1 MGNGYWKV
9 FQKDL
14 KTTHKNPSSQRQKR
28 LEKLLIKSLLIFILT
43 YIIISAQK
51 TKWHKLD
58 RPSGALLG
66 AVLMVLTGVLTLDE
80 AYRAIDFNTILLL
93 LGMMLLITYL
103 KIANCFKYLSY
114 FLVTHARNSFLLL
127 CFVSFSSGI
136 LSALFVNDTICLMFT
151 PLLILALQ
159 QMQLNPVPYLIALAT
174 SSNIGSVVTLT
185 GNPQNML
192 IGVFSKIPY
201 LDFTMHLIPIGFLS
215 LIANVLIIYMIFRE
229 DINFKKINPIQLV
242 QPELDIKLTVKSMS
256 VLFLIFLGFIFTGNL
271 PLSAITGGLALI
283 IISGVKPQYAMEKV
297 DWTLLLFFCGLFIV
311 VGGIHKAGFL
321 TLAHN
326 TIEPYLGDT
335 IPSQVVRFSTFSVVA
350 SNLVS
355 NVPFVLL
362 SATWIDKFIDSKT
375 MWYVLAMS
383 STFAGNLTIMGSVA
397 NMIVLELSKEH
408 VHIGFWDFSKVG
420 FTTTLISTMIGIFIL
435 M

>member
-1 MGNGYWKV
+1 M
-9 FQKDL
+9 
-14 KTTHKNPSSQRQKR
+14 
-28 LEKLLIKSLLIFILT
+28 LIKSLLIFILT

-51 TKWHKLD
+51 MKWHRLD

-93 LGMMLLITYL
+93 LGMMLVIAYL

-114 FLVTHARNSFLLL
+114 LLITHAKNSFLLL

-151 PLLILALQ
+151 PLLILALNQ
-159 QMQLNPVPYLIALAT
+159 TKLNPIPFLIALAT

-201 LDFTMHLIPIGFLS
+201 VDFTLHLLPIGLLS
-215 LIANVLIIYMIFRE
+215 LVANVFIISLLFRK
-229 DINFKKINPIQLV
+229 DISFKKMDAIALIK
-242 QPELDIKLTVKSMS
+242 PELDIKLTTKSLV
-256 VLFLIFLGFIFTGNL
+256 VLFFIFLGFIFTGNL

-283 IISGVKPQYAMEKV
+283 ILSGTKPQHVMEKV
-297 DWTLLLFFCGLFIV
+297 DWTLLLFFSGLFIV
-311 VGGIHKAGFL
+311 VGGINKAGFL

-326 TIEPYLGDT
+326 AVEPYLGNT
-335 IPSQVVRFSTFSVVA
+335 ASSQIVHFSIFSVIA

-362 SATWIDKFIDSKT
+362 SATWIDKFIDPKT
-375 MWYVLAMS
+375 MWYALAMS

-397 NMIVLELSKEH
+397 NMIVMELSKEH
-408 VHIGFWDFSKVG
+408 VHVGFWDFFKVG
-420 FTTTLISTMIGIFIL
+420 FATTLISTIIGIIIL
-435 M
+435 IV

>member
-1 MGNGYWKV
+1 M
-9 FQKDL
+9 
-14 KTTHKNPSSQRQKR
+14 
-28 LEKLLIKSLLIFILT
+28 LIKSLLIFILT

-51 TKWHKLD
+51 MKWHRLD

-93 LGMMLLITYL
+93 LGMMLVIAYL

-114 FLVTHARNSFLLL
+114 LLITHARNSFLLL

-151 PLLILALQ
+151 PLLILALNQ
-159 QMQLNPVPYLIALAT
+159 TKLNPIPFLIALAT

-201 LDFTMHLIPIGFLS
+201 VDFTLHLLPIGLLS
-215 LIANVLIIYMIFRE
+215 LAANVFIIYLLFRR
-229 DINFKKINPIQLV
+229 DINFKKMDAIALIK
-242 QPELDIKLTVKSMS
+242 PELDIKLTTKSLV
-256 VLFLIFLGFIFTGNL
+256 VLFFIFLGFIFTGNL
-271 PLSAITGGLALI
+271 PLSAITGGLALL
-283 IISGVKPQYAMEKV
+283 IISGTKPQHAMEKV
-297 DWTLLLFFCGLFIV
+297 DWTLLLFFSGLFIV
-311 VGGIHKAGFL
+311 VGGIGKAGFL

-326 TIEPYLGDT
+326 AVGPYLGNT
-335 IPSQVVRFSTFSVVA
+335 ASSQIVHFSIFSVIA

-362 SATWIDKFIDSKT
+362 SATWIDTFIDPKT
-375 MWYVLAMS
+375 MWYALAMS
-383 STFAGNLTIMGSVA
+383 STFAGNLTVMGSVA
-397 NMIVLELSKEH
+397 NMIVLELSKEYVH
-408 VHIGFWDFSKVG
+408 VRFWDFFKVG
-420 FTTTLISTMIGIFIL
+420 FITTLVSTIIGIIIL
-435 M
+435 IV

>member
-1 MGNGYWKV
+1 
-9 FQKDL
+9 
-14 KTTHKNPSSQRQKR
+14 
-28 LEKLLIKSLLIFILT
+28 LLIKSLLIFILT

-51 TKWHKLD
+51 MKWHRLD
-58 RPSGALLG
+58 RPSAALLG
-66 AVLMVLTGVLTLDE
+66 AVLMVICGVLTLDE

-93 LGMMLLITYL
+93 LGMMLVIAYL

-114 FLVTHARNSFLLL
+114 LLITHAKNSFLLL

-151 PLLILALQ
+151 PLLILALNQ
-159 QMQLNPVPYLIALAT
+159 TKLNPIPFLIALAT

-201 LDFTMHLIPIGFLS
+201 VDFTLHLLPIGLLS
-215 LIANVLIIYMIFRE
+215 LVANVFIIYLLFRK
-229 DINFKKINPIQLV
+229 DISFKKMDAIALIK
-242 QPELDIKLTVKSMS
+242 PELDIKLTTKSLV
-256 VLFLIFLGFIFTGNL
+256 VLFFIFLGFIFTGNL

-283 IISGVKPQYAMEKV
+283 ILSGTKPQHVMEKV
-297 DWTLLLFFCGLFIV
+297 DWTLLLFFSGLFIV
-311 VGGIHKAGFL
+311 VGGISKAGFL

-326 TIEPYLGDT
+326 AVEPYLGNT
-335 IPSQVVRFSTFSVVA
+335 ASSQIIHFSIFSVIA

-362 SATWIDKFIDSKT
+362 SAAWIDKFIDPKT
-375 MWYVLAMS
+375 MWYALAMS

-397 NMIVLELSKEH
+397 NMIVMELSKDYVH
-408 VHIGFWDFSKVG
+408 VGFWDFFKVG
-420 FTTTLISTMIGIFIL
+420 FTTTLVSMIIGIFIL
-435 M
+435 IL

>member
-1 MGNGYWKV
+1 M
-9 FQKDL
+9 
-14 KTTHKNPSSQRQKR
+14 
-28 LEKLLIKSLLIFILT
+28 
-43 YIIISAQK
+43 
-51 TKWHKLD
+51 KWHRLD
-58 RPSGALLG
+58 RPSAALLG
-66 AVLMVLTGVLTLDE
+66 AVLMVICGVLTLDE

-93 LGMMLLITYL
+93 LGMMLVIAYL

-114 FLVTHARNSFLLL
+114 LLITHARNSFLLL

-151 PLLILALQ
+151 PLLILALNQ
-159 QMQLNPVPYLIALAT
+159 TKLNPIPFLIALAT

-201 LDFTMHLIPIGFLS
+201 VDFTLHLLPIGLLS
-215 LIANVLIIYMIFRE
+215 LVANVFIISLLFRK
-229 DINFKKINPIQLV
+229 DINFKKMDAIALIK
-242 QPELDIKLTVKSMS
+242 PELDIKLTTKSLV
-256 VLFLIFLGFIFTGNL
+256 VLFFIFLGFIFTGNL

-283 IISGVKPQYAMEKV
+283 ILSGTKPQHVMEKV
-297 DWTLLLFFCGLFIV
+297 DWTLLLFFSGLFIV
-311 VGGIHKAGFL
+311 VGGINKAGFL

-326 TIEPYLGDT
+326 AVEPYLGKT
-335 IPSQVVRFSTFSVVA
+335 ASSQIIHFSIFSVIA

-362 SATWIDKFIDSKT
+362 SATWIDKFIDPKT
-375 MWYVLAMS
+375 MWYALAMS

-397 NMIVLELSKEH
+397 NMIVMELSKDYVH
-408 VHIGFWDFSKVG
+408 VGFWDFFKVG
-420 FTTTLISTMIGIFIL
+420 FTTTLVSIIIGIFIL
-435 M
+435 IL

>member
-1 MGNGYWKV
+1 M
-9 FQKDL
+9 
-14 KTTHKNPSSQRQKR
+14 
-28 LEKLLIKSLLIFILT
+28 LIKSLLIFILT

-51 TKWHKLD
+51 MKWHRLD

-93 LGMMLLITYL
+93 LGMMLVIAYL

-114 FLVTHARNSFLLL
+114 LLITHARNSFLLL

-151 PLLILALQ
+151 PLLILALNQ
-159 QMQLNPVPYLIALAT
+159 TKLNPVPFLIALAT

-201 LDFTMHLIPIGFLS
+201 VDFTIHLLPIGFLG
-215 LIANVLIIYMIFRE
+215 LVANVFIIYLLFRK
-229 DINFKKINPIQLV
+229 DINFKKMDAIALIK
-242 QPELDIKLTVKSMS
+242 PELNIKLTTKSLV
-256 VLFLIFLGFIFTGNL
+256 VLFFIFLGFIFTGNL
-271 PLSAITGGLALI
+271 PLSAITGGLALL
-283 IISGVKPQYAMEKV
+283 IISGTKPQYAMEKV
-297 DWTLLLFFCGLFIV
+297 DWTLLLFFSGLFIV
-311 VGGIHKAGFL
+311 VGGINKAGFL

-326 TIEPYLGDT
+326 AVEPYLGNT
-335 IPSQVVRFSTFSVVA
+335 ASSQIIHFSIFSVIA

-362 SATWIDKFIDSKT
+362 SATWIDKFIDPKT
-375 MWYVLAMS
+375 MWYALAMS
-383 STFAGNLTIMGSVA
+383 STFAGNLTVMGSVA
-397 NMIVLELSKEH
+397 NMIVLELSKEY
-408 VHIGFWDFSKVG
+408 VHMGFWDFFKVG
-420 FTTTLISTMIGIFIL
+420 FATTLISTIIGIIIL
-435 M
+435 IV

>member
-1 MGNGYWKV
+1 
-9 FQKDL
+9 
-14 KTTHKNPSSQRQKR
+14 
-28 LEKLLIKSLLIFILT
+28 
-43 YIIISAQK
+43 
-51 TKWHKLD
+51 
-58 RPSGALLG
+58 
-66 AVLMVLTGVLTLDE
+66 MVITGVLTLDE

-93 LGMMLLITYL
+93 LGMMLVIAYL

-114 FLVTHARNSFLLL
+114 LLITHARNSFILL

-151 PLLILALQ
+151 PLLILALNQ
-159 QMQLNPVPYLIALAT
+159 TKLNPIPFLIALAT

-201 LDFTMHLIPIGFLS
+201 VDFTLHLLPIGLLS
-215 LIANVLIIYMIFRE
+215 LVANVFIIYLLFRK
-229 DINFKKINPIQLV
+229 DINFKKMDAIALIK
-242 QPELDIKLTVKSMS
+242 PELDIKLTTKSLV
-256 VLFLIFLGFIFTGNL
+256 VLFFIFLGFIFTGNL
-271 PLSAITGGLALI
+271 PLSAITGGLALL
-283 IISGVKPQYAMEKV
+283 IISGTKPQHAMEKV
-297 DWTLLLFFCGLFIV
+297 DWTLLLFFSGLFIV
-311 VGGIHKAGFL
+311 VGGISKAGFL

-326 TIEPYLGDT
+326 AVEPYLGNT
-335 IPSQVVRFSTFSVVA
+335 ASSQIIHFSIFSVIA

-362 SATWIDKFIDSKT
+362 SAAWIDKFIDPKT
-375 MWYVLAMS
+375 MWYALAMS

-408 VHIGFWDFSKVG
+408 VHVGFWDFFRVG
-420 FTTTLISTMIGIFIL
+420 FTTTLVSTIVGILIL
-435 M
+435 LI

>member
-1 MGNGYWKV
+1 M
-9 FQKDL
+9 
-14 KTTHKNPSSQRQKR
+14 
-28 LEKLLIKSLLIFILT
+28 LIKSLLIFILT

-51 TKWHKLD
+51 MKWHRLD

-93 LGMMLLITYL
+93 LGMMLVIAYL

-114 FLVTHARNSFLLL
+114 LLITHARNSFILL

-151 PLLILALQ
+151 PLLILALNQ
-159 QMQLNPVPYLIALAT
+159 TKLNPIPFLIALAT

-192 IGVFSKIPY
+192 IGVFSRIPY
-201 LDFTMHLIPIGFLS
+201 VDFTIHLLPIGFLG
-215 LIANVLIIYMIFRE
+215 LVANVFIIYLLFRR
-229 DINFKKINPIQLV
+229 DINFKKMDAIALIK
-242 QPELDIKLTVKSMS
+242 PELDIKLTTKSLV
-256 VLFLIFLGFIFTGNL
+256 VLFFILLGFIFTGNL
-271 PLSAITGGLALI
+271 PLSAITGGLALL
-283 IISGVKPQYAMEKV
+283 IISGTKPQHAMEKV
-297 DWTLLLFFCGLFIV
+297 DWTLLLFFSGLFIV
-311 VGGIHKAGFL
+311 VGGINKAGFL
-321 TLAHN
+321 TMAHSAV
-326 TIEPYLGDT
+326 EPYLGNT
-335 IPSQVVRFSTFSVVA
+335 ASSQIVHFSIFSVIA

-362 SATWIDKFIDSKT
+362 SATWIDKFIDPKT

-408 VHIGFWDFSKVG
+408 VHVGFWDFFKVG
-420 FTTTLISTMIGIFIL
+420 FATTLISTIIGIIIL
-435 M
+435 LIQVNPP

>member
-1 MGNGYWKV
+1 M
-9 FQKDL
+9 
-14 KTTHKNPSSQRQKR
+14 
-28 LEKLLIKSLLIFILT
+28 LIKSLLIFILT

-51 TKWHKLD
+51 MKWHRLD
-58 RPSGALLG
+58 RPSAALLG
-66 AVLMVLTGVLTLDE
+66 AVLMVICGVLTLDE

-93 LGMMLLITYL
+93 LGMMLVIAYL

-114 FLVTHARNSFLLL
+114 LLITHAKNSFLLL

-151 PLLILALQ
+151 PLLILALNQ
-159 QMQLNPVPYLIALAT
+159 TKLNPIPFLIALAT

-201 LDFTMHLIPIGFLS
+201 VDFTLHLLPIGLLS
-215 LIANVLIIYMIFRE
+215 LVANVFIIYLLFRK
-229 DINFKKINPIQLV
+229 DISFKKMDAIALIK
-242 QPELDIKLTVKSMS
+242 PELDIKLTTKSLV
-256 VLFLIFLGFIFTGNL
+256 VLFFIFLGFIFTGNL

-283 IISGVKPQYAMEKV
+283 ILSGTKPQHVMEKV
-297 DWTLLLFFCGLFIV
+297 DWTLLLFFSGLFIV
-311 VGGIHKAGFL
+311 VGGISKAGFL

-326 TIEPYLGDT
+326 AVEPYLGNT
-335 IPSQVVRFSTFSVVA
+335 ASSQIIHFSIFSVIA

-362 SATWIDKFIDSKT
+362 SAAWIDKFIDPKT
-375 MWYVLAMS
+375 MWYALAMS

-397 NMIVLELSKEH
+397 NMIVMELSKDYVH
-408 VHIGFWDFSKVG
+408 VGFWDFFKVG
-420 FTTTLISTMIGIFIL
+420 FTTTLVSMIIGIFIL
-435 M
+435 IL

>member
-1 MGNGYWKV
+1 M
-9 FQKDL
+9 
-14 KTTHKNPSSQRQKR
+14 
-28 LEKLLIKSLLIFILT
+28 LIKSLLIFILT

-51 TKWHKLD
+51 MKWHRLD

-93 LGMMLLITYL
+93 LGMMLVIAYL

-114 FLVTHARNSFLLL
+114 LLITHARNSFLLL

-151 PLLILALQ
+151 PLLILALNQ
-159 QMQLNPVPYLIALAT
+159 TKLNPIPFLIALAT

-192 IGVFSKIPY
+192 IGVFSRIPY
-201 LDFTMHLIPIGFLS
+201 VDFTIHLLPIGLLS
-215 LIANVLIIYMIFRE
+215 LMANVCIIYLLFRK
-229 DINFKKINPIQLV
+229 DINFKKMDAIALIK
-242 QPELDIKLTVKSMS
+242 PEIDIKLTTKSFV
-256 VLFLIFLGFIFTGNL
+256 VLFFIFLGFIFTGNL
-271 PLSAITGGLALI
+271 PLSAITGGLALL
-283 IISGVKPQYAMEKV
+283 IISGTKPQHAMEKV
-297 DWTLLLFFCGLFIV
+297 DWTLLLFFSGLFIV
-311 VGGIHKAGFL
+311 VGGISKAGFL

-326 TIEPYLGDT
+326 AVGPYLGNT
-335 IPSQVVRFSTFSVVA
+335 ASSQIVHFSIFSVIA

-362 SATWIDKFIDSKT
+362 SATWIDTFIDPKT
-375 MWYVLAMS
+375 MWYALAMS
-383 STFAGNLTIMGSVA
+383 STFAGNLTVMGSVA
-397 NMIVLELSKEH
+397 NMIVLELSKEYVH
-408 VHIGFWDFSKVG
+408 VRFWDFFKVG
-420 FTTTLISTMIGIFIL
+420 FITTLVSTIIGIIIL
-435 M
+435 IV

>member
-1 MGNGYWKV
+1 M
-9 FQKDL
+9 
-14 KTTHKNPSSQRQKR
+14 
-28 LEKLLIKSLLIFILT
+28 LIKSLLIFIFT

-51 TKWHKLD
+51 MKWHRLD

-93 LGMMLLITYL
+93 LGMMLVIAYL

-114 FLVTHARNSFLLL
+114 LLITHARNSFLLL
-127 CFVSFSSGI
+127 CLVSFSSGI

-151 PLLILALQ
+151 PLLILALNQ
-159 QMQLNPVPYLIALAT
+159 TKLNPVPFLIALAT

-201 LDFTMHLIPIGFLS
+201 VDFTIHLLPIGFLG
-215 LIANVLIIYMIFRE
+215 LVANVFIIYLLFRK
-229 DINFKKINPIQLV
+229 DINFKKMDAIALIK
-242 QPELDIKLTVKSMS
+242 PELDIKLTTKSLV
-256 VLFLIFLGFIFTGNL
+256 VLFFILLGFIFTGNL
-271 PLSAITGGLALI
+271 PLSAITGGLALL
-283 IISGVKPQYAMEKV
+283 IISGTKPQHAMEKV
-297 DWTLLLFFCGLFIV
+297 DWTLLLFFSGLFIV
-311 VGGIHKAGFL
+311 VGGINKAGFL

-326 TIEPYLGDT
+326 AVEPYLGNT
-335 IPSQVVRFSTFSVVA
+335 TSTQIVHFSIFSVIA

-362 SATWIDKFIDSKT
+362 SATWIDKFIDPKT
-375 MWYVLAMS
+375 MWYALAMS
-383 STFAGNLTIMGSVA
+383 STFAGNLTVMGSVA
-397 NMIVLELSKEH
+397 NMIVLELSKEYVH
-408 VHIGFWDFSKVG
+408 VGFWDFFKVG
-420 FTTTLISTMIGIFIL
+420 FATTLISTIIGIIIL
-435 M
+435 IV

>member
-1 MGNGYWKV
+1 M
-9 FQKDL
+9 
-14 KTTHKNPSSQRQKR
+14 
-28 LEKLLIKSLLIFILT
+28 
-43 YIIISAQK
+43 
-51 TKWHKLD
+51 KWHRLD

-66 AVLMVLTGVLTLDE
+66 AVLMVLAGVLTLDE

-93 LGMMLLITYL
+93 LGMMLVIAYL

-114 FLVTHARNSFLLL
+114 LLITHARNSFILL

-151 PLLILALQ
+151 PLLILALNQ
-159 QMQLNPVPYLIALAT
+159 TKLNPVPFLIALAT

-201 LDFTMHLIPIGFLS
+201 VDFTLHLLPIGLLS
-215 LIANVLIIYMIFRE
+215 LVANVFIISLLFRK
-229 DINFKKINPIQLV
+229 DISFKKMDAIALIK
-242 QPELDIKLTVKSMS
+242 PELDIKLTTKSLV
-256 VLFLIFLGFIFTGNL
+256 VLFFIFLGFIFTGNL

-283 IISGVKPQYAMEKV
+283 ILSGTKPQHVMEKV
-297 DWTLLLFFCGLFIV
+297 DWTLLLFFSGLFIV
-311 VGGIHKAGFL
+311 VGGISKAGFL

-326 TIEPYLGDT
+326 AVEPYLGNT
-335 IPSQVVRFSTFSVVA
+335 ASSQIIHFSIFSVIA

-362 SATWIDKFIDSKT
+362 SAAWIDKFIDPKT
-375 MWYVLAMS
+375 MWYALAMS

-397 NMIVLELSKEH
+397 NMIVMELSKDYVH
-408 VHIGFWDFSKVG
+408 VGFWDFFKVG
-420 FTTTLISTMIGIFIL
+420 FTTTLVSMIIGIFIL
-435 M
+435 IL

>member
-1 MGNGYWKV
+1 
-9 FQKDL
+9 
-14 KTTHKNPSSQRQKR
+14 
-28 LEKLLIKSLLIFILT
+28 LLIKSLLIFILT

-51 TKWHKLD
+51 MKWHRLD

-93 LGMMLLITYL
+93 LGMMLVIAYL

-114 FLVTHARNSFLLL
+114 LLITHARNSFLLL

-151 PLLILALQ
+151 PLLILALNQ
-159 QMQLNPVPYLIALAT
+159 TKLNPVPFLIALAT

-201 LDFTMHLIPIGFLS
+201 VDFTLCLLPIGFLG
-215 LIANVLIIYMIFRE
+215 LAANVFIIYLVFRK
-229 DINFKKINPIQLV
+229 DINFKKMDAIALIK
-242 QPELDIKLTVKSMS
+242 PELDIKLTTKSLV
-256 VLFLIFLGFIFTGNL
+256 VLFCIFLGFIFTGNL
-271 PLSAITGGLALI
+271 PLSAITGGLALL
-283 IISGVKPQYAMEKV
+283 IISGTKPQHAMEKV
-297 DWTLLLFFCGLFIV
+297 DWTLLLFFSGLFIV
-311 VGGIHKAGFL
+311 VGGINKAGFL

-326 TIEPYLGDT
+326 AVEPYLGNT
-335 IPSQVVRFSTFSVVA
+335 ASSQIIHFSIFSVIA

-362 SATWIDKFIDSKT
+362 SAAWIDKFIDPKT
-375 MWYVLAMS
+375 MWYALAMS

-397 NMIVLELSKEH
+397 NMIVMELSKEYVH
-408 VHIGFWDFSKVG
+408 VGFWDFFKVG
-420 FTTTLISTMIGIFIL
+420 FTTTLVSTIIGIIIL
-435 M
+435 IV

>member
-1 MGNGYWKV
+1 
-9 FQKDL
+9 
-14 KTTHKNPSSQRQKR
+14 
-28 LEKLLIKSLLIFILT
+28 LLIKSLLIFILT

-51 TKWHKLD
+51 MKWHRLD

-66 AVLMVLTGVLTLDE
+66 AVLMVLAGVLTLDE

-93 LGMMLLITYL
+93 MGMMIVVAYL
-103 KIANCFKYLSY
+103 KAANCFAYLSY
-114 FLVTHARNSFLLL
+114 LLITHARNPFLLL
-127 CFVSFSSGI
+127 CLVSFSSGI

-151 PLLILALQ
+151 PLLILALSQ
-159 QMQLNPVPYLIALAT
+159 TKLNPVPFLIALAT

-201 LDFTMHLIPIGFLS
+201 VDFTLRLLPIGFLS
-215 LIANVLIIYMIFRE
+215 LVANVFVIYVLFRN
-229 DINFKKINPIQLV
+229 DITFKKMETPALAK
-242 QPELDIKLTVKSMS
+242 PALDMRLTVKSL
-256 VLFLIFLGFIFTGNL
+256 VALFFIFLGFIFSGNL

-283 IISGVKPQYAMEKV
+283 IISGTKPQRALEKV
-297 DWTLLLFFCGLFIV
+297 DWTLLLFFSGLFIV
-311 VGGIHKAGFL
+311 VGGINKAGFL

-326 TIEPYLGDT
+326 AVEPYLGNT
-335 IPSQVVRFSTFSVVA
+335 ASSQIIHFSIFSVIA

-362 SATWIDKFIDSKT
+362 SAAWMDKFIEPKT
-375 MWYVLAMS
+375 MWYALAMS

-397 NMIVLELSKEH
+397 NMIVLELSKGH
-408 VHIGFWDFSKVG
+408 VHVGFWDFFKVG
-420 FTTTLISTMIGIFIL
+420 VTTTLISTIIGISML
-435 M
+435 AL

>member
-1 MGNGYWKV
+1 M
-9 FQKDL
+9 
-14 KTTHKNPSSQRQKR
+14 
-28 LEKLLIKSLLIFILT
+28 LIKSLLIFIFT

-51 TKWHKLD
+51 MKWHRLD

-66 AVLMVLTGVLTLDE
+66 AVLMVICGVLTLDE

-93 LGMMLLITYL
+93 LGMMLVIAYL

-114 FLVTHARNSFLLL
+114 LLITHARNSFLLL

-151 PLLILALQ
+151 PLLMLALNQ
-159 QMQLNPVPYLIALAT
+159 TKLNPIPFLIALAT

-201 LDFTMHLIPIGFLS
+201 VDFTLHLLPIGLLS
-215 LIANVLIIYMIFRE
+215 LAANVFIIYLLFRK
-229 DINFKKINPIQLV
+229 DINFKKMDAIALIK
-242 QPELDIKLTVKSMS
+242 PELDIKLTTKSLV
-256 VLFLIFLGFIFTGNL
+256 VLFFIFLGFIFTGNL
-271 PLSAITGGLALI
+271 PLSAITGGLALL
-283 IISGVKPQYAMEKV
+283 IISGTKPQHVMEKV
-297 DWTLLLFFCGLFIV
+297 DWTLLLFFSGLFIV
-311 VGGIHKAGFL
+311 VGGISKAGFL

-326 TIEPYLGDT
+326 AVEPYLGNT
-335 IPSQVVRFSTFSVVA
+335 ASSQIVHFSIFSVIA

-362 SATWIDKFIDSKT
+362 SATWIDKFIDPKT
-375 MWYVLAMS
+375 MWYALAMS

-397 NMIVLELSKEH
+397 NMIVMELSKEH
-408 VHIGFWDFSKVG
+408 VHVGFWDFFKVG
-420 FTTTLISTMIGIFIL
+420 FTTTLVSTIIGIIIL
-435 M
+435 I

>member
-1 MGNGYWKV
+1 M
-9 FQKDL
+9 
-14 KTTHKNPSSQRQKR
+14 
-28 LEKLLIKSLLIFILT
+28 
-43 YIIISAQK
+43 
-51 TKWHKLD
+51 KWHRLD

-66 AVLMVLTGVLTLDE
+66 AVLMVITGVLTLDE

-93 LGMMLLITYL
+93 LGMMLVIAYL

-114 FLVTHARNSFLLL
+114 LLITHARNSFILL

-151 PLLILALQ
+151 PLLILALNQ
-159 QMQLNPVPYLIALAT
+159 TKLNPIPFLIALAT

-201 LDFTMHLIPIGFLS
+201 VDFTIHLLPIGLLS
-215 LIANVLIIYMIFRE
+215 LAANVFIIYLLFRK
-229 DINFKKINPIQLV
+229 DINFKKMDAITLIK
-242 QPELDIKLTVKSMS
+242 PELDIKLTTKSLV
-256 VLFLIFLGFIFTGNL
+256 VLFFIFLGFIFTGNL
-271 PLSAITGGLALI
+271 PLSAITGGLALL
-283 IISGVKPQYAMEKV
+283 IISGTKPQHAMEKV
-297 DWTLLLFFCGLFIV
+297 DWTLLLFFSGLFIV
-311 VGGIHKAGFL
+311 VGGINKAGFL

-326 TIEPYLGDT
+326 AVEPYLGKT
-335 IPSQVVRFSTFSVVA
+335 VSSQIIHFSIFSVIA

-362 SATWIDKFIDSKT
+362 SSTWIDKFIDPKT
-375 MWYVLAMS
+375 MWYALAMS

-408 VHIGFWDFSKVG
+408 VQVGFWDFFKVG
-420 FTTTLISTMIGIFIL
+420 FTTTVVSTIIGIIIISFYIV
-435 M
+435 

>member
-1 MGNGYWKV
+1 M
-9 FQKDL
+9 
-14 KTTHKNPSSQRQKR
+14 
-28 LEKLLIKSLLIFILT
+28 LIKSLLIFILT

-51 TKWHKLD
+51 MKWHRLD

-66 AVLMVLTGVLTLDE
+66 AVLMVICGVLTLDE
-80 AYRAIDFNTILLL
+80 AYRAVDFNTILLL
-93 LGMMLLITYL
+93 LGMMLVIAYL

-114 FLVTHARNSFLLL
+114 LLITHAKNSFLLL

-151 PLLILALQ
+151 PLLILALNQ
-159 QMQLNPVPYLIALAT
+159 TKLNPVPFLIALAT

-201 LDFTMHLIPIGFLS
+201 VDFTLHLLPIGLLS
-215 LIANVLIIYMIFRE
+215 LAANVGIIYLIFRK
-229 DINFKKINPIQLV
+229 DINFRKMDAIALIKPD
-242 QPELDIKLTVKSMS
+242 LDIKLTIKSLI
-256 VLFLIFLGFIFTGNL
+256 VLFFIFLGFIFTGNL

-283 IISGVKPQYAMEKV
+283 IIAGTKPQYTLEKV
-297 DWTLLLFFCGLFIV
+297 DWTLLLFFSGLFIV
-311 VGGIHKAGFL
+311 VGGINKAGFL

-326 TIEPYLGDT
+326 TVEPYLGNT
-335 IPSQVVRFSTFSVVA
+335 ASSQIIHFSIFSVIA

-362 SATWIDKFIDSKT
+362 SATWIDTFIDPKT
-375 MWYVLAMS
+375 MWYALAMS
-383 STFAGNLTIMGSVA
+383 STFAGNLTVMGSVA
-397 NMIVLELSKEH
+397 NMIVLELSKEY
-408 VHIGFWDFSKVG
+408 VNVRFWDFFKVG
-420 FTTTLISTMIGIFIL
+420 FITTLVSTIIGIIIL
-435 M
+435 IV

>member
-1 MGNGYWKV
+1 M
-9 FQKDL
+9 
-14 KTTHKNPSSQRQKR
+14 
-28 LEKLLIKSLLIFILT
+28 LIKSLLIFILT

-51 TKWHKLD
+51 MKWHRLD

-93 LGMMLLITYL
+93 LGMMLVIAYL

-114 FLVTHARNSFLLL
+114 LLITHARNSFLLL

-151 PLLILALQ
+151 PLLILALNQ
-159 QMQLNPVPYLIALAT
+159 TKLNPIPFLIALAT

-201 LDFTMHLIPIGFLS
+201 VDFTLHLLPIGLLS
-215 LIANVLIIYMIFRE
+215 LMANVCIIYLLFRR
-229 DINFKKINPIQLV
+229 DINFKKMDAIALIK
-242 QPELDIKLTVKSMS
+242 PELDIKLTTKSLV
-256 VLFLIFLGFIFTGNL
+256 VLFFIFLGFIFTGNL
-271 PLSAITGGLALI
+271 PLSAITGGLALL
-283 IISGVKPQYAMEKV
+283 IISGTKPQHAMEKV
-297 DWTLLLFFCGLFIV
+297 DWTLLLFFSGLFIV
-311 VGGIHKAGFL
+311 VGGINKAGFL
-321 TLAHN
+321 TIAH
-326 TIEPYLGDT
+326 TAVEPYLGNT
-335 IPSQVVRFSTFSVVA
+335 ASSQIVHFSIFSVIA

-362 SATWIDKFIDSKT
+362 SAAWIDKFIDPKT
-375 MWYVLAMS
+375 MWHALAMS

-397 NMIVLELSKEH
+397 NMIILELSKEYVH
-408 VHIGFWDFSKVG
+408 VGFWDFFKVG
-420 FTTTLISTMIGIFIL
+420 FTTTLVSTIIGIIIL
-435 M
+435 LIRVNPP